1 MQSKYVIAN
10 LGRYYDKISNFKN
23 HEMNQELSLR
33 VILESP
39 PTGVDFGIQKG
50 TGNNYDTIL
59 KQRSTK
65 NDLCFEFK
73 ISVKESKSS
82 LHNFTGPYV
91 HGPSNER
98 FIYIDI
104 GIAAGQLNS
113 AWTRRL
119 KIPLRDISTETIKQI
134 LVDSSLVL
142 ETKVP
147 GTGKDGGPNCATVKP
162 FSGWHLSGNA

>member
-1 MQSKYVIAN
+1 
-10 LGRYYDKISNFKN
+10 
-23 HEMNQELSLR
+23 MNQDLSIK

-50 TGNNYDTIL
+50 SGNKYETIL
-59 KQRSTK
+59 KQRSSK

-73 ISVKESKSS
+73 ISVKESKTS
-82 LHNFTGPYV
+82 LYNFAGPYV
-91 HGPSNER
+91 QGPSSER

-104 GIAAGQLNS
+104 GTSAGQINS
-113 AWTRRL
+113 IWTRRL
-119 KIPLRDISTETIKQI
+119 KIPLRDISSETIKQM
-134 LVDSSLVL
+134 LANSSLVL

-162 FSGWHLSGNA
+162 FSGWHLTTSS

>member
-1 MQSKYVIAN
+1 
-10 LGRYYDKISNFKN
+10 
-23 HEMNQELSLR
+23 MNQELSIR
-33 VILESP
+33 IILESP
-39 PTGVDFGIQKG
+39 PSGVDFGIQKG
-50 TGNNYDTIL
+50 SGNNYETIL
-59 KQRSTK
+59 KQRSGK

-82 LHNFTGPYV
+82 LHNFTGPFV
-91 HGPSNER
+91 QGPSNER

-104 GIAAGQLNS
+104 GTAAGQLDS

-119 KIPLRDISTETIKQI
+119 KIPLREISTEMINQI
-134 LVDSSLVL
+134 LDDSSLVL

-162 FSGWHLSGNA
+162 FSGWHLGRNA